1 MLKTRLLA
9 TILLLISIFLGYAVY
24 SGEVNKDSYFSKFPF
39 KLGLDLKG
47 GVHLVYKADIS
58 KFAETSDTK
67 SAMSAL
73 RDVIERRVNV
83 FGVSEPVIQVE
94 EKTALE
100 GGKEYR
106 LIVELPGITDIAEA
120 IKRIGETPVLDFKTE
135 RPTEE
140 KDLILAEIKK
150 FETAQTVMKETGQL
164 DLSGINMELVMKD
177 PYYIDSALNGRH
189 IKKAELQFQQNSLF
203 PTVGLEFNS
212 EGEAL
217 FAKLTKDNVGK
228 TIAIYLDGQPVSAPV
243 VREEIKSGKA
253 EISGNFSREEAKVLV
268 GRLNSGALPVPIEL
282 LSTQNISAPLGK
294 KLLEDDITAGI
305 WGTIIVAIFLILW
318 YRLPGFIA
326 VASLSV
332 YASLI
337 LTIFKL
343 FGVTMTA
350 AGIAG
355 VIMSIGM
362 ATDANILI
370 FERMKEELK
379 KGRTISDAVKE
390 GFDRAWTSIRDSNI
404 SSMITAVI
412 LFWLGTSLIKGFAL
426 TFGLGVLV
434 SMFTAITVTK
444 TFLYSFRIKD
454 SKLMNFLFGNGLNIY

>member
-9 TILLLISIFLGYAVY
+9 TILLLLSIFLGYAVY
-24 SGEVNKDSYFSKFPF
+24 TGEVNSNSYFAKFPF

-58 KFAETSDTK
+58 KLAENSDIG

-73 RDVIERRVNV
+73 RDVIERRVNI
-83 FGVSEPVIQVE
+83 FGVSEPVVQVV
-94 EKTALE
+94 EKTNLE
-100 GGKEYR
+100 GGEEHR
-106 LIVELPGITDIAEA
+106 LIVELPGITDVAEA
-120 IKRIGETPVLDFKTE
+120 IKMIGATPVLDFKTE
-135 RPTEE
+135 RPIAER
-140 KDLILAEIKK
+140 DLILAEIKK
-150 FETAQTVMKETGQL
+150 FEEAQTKLKETGQF
-164 DLSGINMELVMKD
+164 DLSGVDVELAMKD
-177 PYYIDSALNGRH
+177 PYYIESELNGRH
-189 IKKAELQFQQNSLF
+189 LKKAELQFNQNSLF
-203 PTVGLEFNS
+203 PTVGIEFNA

-217 FAKLTKDNVGK
+217 FAKLTKENVGK
-228 TIAIYLDGQPVSAPV
+228 TIAIYLDGQPISAPV

-253 EISGNFSREEAKVLV
+253 EISGNFTREEAKTLV

-294 KLLEDDITAGI
+294 KLLEDDIKAGI
-305 WGTIIVAIFLILW
+305 WGTIIVAAFLLFW
-318 YRLPGFIA
+318 YRLPGLIA
-326 VASLSV
+326 VVSLAV
-332 YASLI
+332 YVVLT

-343 FGVTMTA
+343 FGITMTA

-379 KGRTISDAVKE
+379 KGRTVSDSVKE
-390 GFDRAWTSIRDSNI
+390 GFERAWTSIRDSNI

-412 LFWLGTSLIKGFAL
+412 LFWMGTSLIKGFAL

-454 SKLMNFLFGNGLNIY
+454 SRLVKFLFSNGLYN